1 MFRVTIK
8 VYGVTT
14 IISVVAST
22 PFEAIQ
28 RAMWDKECYHISKN
42 YNDYKAKRI

>member
-1 MFRVTIK
+1 MFRVTINTF
-8 VYGVTT
+8 GVTT

-42 YNDYKAKRI
+42 VNDYKAERV